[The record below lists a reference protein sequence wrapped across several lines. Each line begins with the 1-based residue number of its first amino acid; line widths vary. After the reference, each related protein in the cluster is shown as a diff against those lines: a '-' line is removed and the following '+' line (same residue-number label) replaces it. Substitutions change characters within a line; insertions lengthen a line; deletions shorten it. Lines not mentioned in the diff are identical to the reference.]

1 MTKKLKFLGAA
12 LLALAILPAAVML
25 LHLTPHNLFESIVW
39 LSTGAV
45 GVVTITYES
54 FQFGGA
60 FGGGYT
66 GGATAPTQAQ
76 SAQSPTVVASVN
88 FTDTD
93 TTFTLTHNFNLSA
106 AAVAALRPLV
116 IITQITSVQALGVGI
131 APIIAVVVGA
141 NTVTFTKQ
149 QATGSGAT
157 VSIAIL
163 KPAAYGF

>member
-25 LHLTPHNLFESIVW
+25 FHLIPHHLTLGAISA
-39 LSTGAV
+39 LSM
-45 GVVTITYES
+45 GVAGITITYES

-76 SAQSPTVVASVN
+76 SAQSPTVVAQVN

-93 TTFTLTHNFNLSA
+93 TTFTLTHNFNLST

-116 IITQITSVQALGVGI
+116 IISTVGSVQAVGTAV
-131 APIIAVVVGA
+131 APIITVVVGA

-149 QATGSGAT
+149 QATGSGST

-163 KPAAYGF
+163 KPQAYGF

>member
-1 MTKKLKFLGAA
+1 MTKKLKLLGAA

-25 LHLTPHNLFESIVW
+25 FHFIPHVSPAALMGFGM
-39 LSTGAV
+39 GAV

-54 FQFGGA
+54 FQFGGN

-76 SAQSPTVVASVN
+76 SAQSPTVVATVN

-106 AAVAALRPLV
+106 AAVAALRPIV
-116 IITQITSVQALGVGI
+116 EINTIGSVQALGVAV
-131 APIIAVVVGA
+131 APVFTVVVGA
-141 NTVTFTKQ
+141 NTVTITKL
-149 QATGSGAT
+149 QATGSGQT
-157 VSIAIL
+157 VAIAML
-163 KPAAYGF
+163 KPQAYGF

>member
-12 LLALAILPAAVML
+12 LLALAILPAAVIL
-25 LHLTPHNLFESIVW
+25 FHLIPHLTPATWMAL
-39 LSTGAV
+39 GM
-45 GVVTITYES
+45 GVAGTVTITYES
-54 FQFGGA
+54 FQFNGA

-76 SAQSPTVVASVN
+76 SAQSPTVVAQVN

-93 TTFTLTHNFNLSA
+93 TTFTLTHNFNLST

-116 IITQITSVQALGVGI
+116 IISTVGSVQAVGTAV
-131 APIIAVVVGA
+131 APIITVVVGA

-149 QATGSGAT
+149 QATGSGST

-163 KPAAYGF
+163 KPQAYGF